1 MKNDLLN
8 LKSYL
13 EKIWPILEY
22 CTKEIIDKKTGKPI
36 LNSEF
41 QKHIWY
47 LYRQSF
53 YGFAS
58 VLNIMQY
65 YYSNAANLI
74 FMQKSK
80 GTSLEGRS
88 LSNIKW
94 AEQPIFDPNRNELIL
109 EHMYTGTMFR
119 IDVAKLFEDRDPS
132 IKEVAK
138 LINES
143 YKVCWIT
150 KDENKK
156 LQKTKREGNLFEY
169 YKKNGIVIDNI

>member
-22 CTKEIIDKKTGKPI
+22 CTKEIIDKKTGKPN
-36 LNSEF
+36 LSSECK
-41 QKHIWY
+41 KHIWY

-74 FMQKSK
+74 FIQKSR

-88 LSNIKW
+88 LSSIKW
-94 AEQPIFDPNRNELIL
+94 TEQPIFDPDRVELIL

-119 IDVAKLFEDRDPS
+119 SDIAKLFEDRDPP
-132 IKEVAK
+132 IEEVAK
-138 LINES
+138 LINEN

-150 KDENKK
+150 KNENEK
-156 LQKTKREGNLFEY
+156 LHKTKRKGNLFEY
-169 YKKNGIVIDNI
+169 YKKNEIVIDNI